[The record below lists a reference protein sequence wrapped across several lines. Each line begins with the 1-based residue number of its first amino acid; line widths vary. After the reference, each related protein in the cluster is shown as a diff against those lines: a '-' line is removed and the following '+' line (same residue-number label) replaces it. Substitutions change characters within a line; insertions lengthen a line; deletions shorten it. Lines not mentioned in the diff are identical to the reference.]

1 MKVFKFGGA
10 SVKDAEAVKN
20 VASVLALFKNEQ
32 LLVVVSAMGK
42 TTNALERLTEA
53 YVKKQKSKYTIY
65 KEIKAFHDQIIKGL
79 LKHKDSNAYDDIENL
94 FIELECI
101 LETTPESSTDAI
113 YDQIVSFGEVFSSK
127 IISTYLNENG
137 HRNRWMEAQNFIVTD
152 NTHREGKVDWKVTTE
167 MIQKKLKPIVAKQMV
182 VTQGFVGRSQSL
194 KTVTLGREGSDYS
207 AAIFAYGLD
216 ATSVTIWKD
225 VEGVMNGD
233 PKKIK
238 NAIKLDG
245 LTYTHAIEMAYYG
258 ATVIHP
264 KTIQPLQSKGI
275 PLYVKSFIHPKG
287 KGTLV
292 SSTSKEKNIPTYISK
307 SDQVLISISSK
318 DFSFIVEDNLSGI
331 FALMAAHRININL
344 MQNSA
349 ISFSVCVDNKP
360 DKLALL
366 KKELAIHF
374 VVKTNEQVELLTVMH
389 YNEKALKRILGKRE
403 ILLEQRTRTG
413 VQFVIKQKI

>member
-10 SVKDAEAVKN
+10 SVRDADAVKN
-20 VASVLALFKNEQ
+20 VAKVLSLFKNEQ

-42 TTNALERLTEA
+42 TTNALEMLAEA
-53 YVKKQKSKYTIY
+53 YYKKQKSKSTIY
-65 KEIKAFHDQIIKGL
+65 KEIKSFHDQIIAGL
-79 LKHKDSNAYDDIENL
+79 LHHKDSNAYDDIENL

-101 LETTPESSTDAI
+101 LETKPESSFDCV
-113 YDQIVSFGEVFSSK
+113 YDQIVSYGEVFSSK

-137 HRNRWMEAQNFIVTD
+137 RRNRWMEAQNFIVTD
-152 NTHREGKVDWKVTTE
+152 STYREGKVDWEMTTE

-182 VTQGFVGRSQSL
+182 VTQGFVGRSQNL

-216 ATSVTIWKD
+216 AESVTIWKD
-225 VEGVMNGD
+225 VDGVMNGD
-233 PKKIK
+233 PKKFK
-238 NAIKLDG
+238 NAVKLDA
-245 LTYTHAIEMAYYG
+245 LSYSHAIEMAYYG

-264 KTIQPLQSKGI
+264 KTIQPLQSKHI
-275 PLYVKSFIHPKG
+275 PLYVKSFINPKG
-287 KGTLV
+287 KGTTV
-292 SSTSKEKNIPTYISK
+292 ATNSKEKNIPTYISK
-307 SDQVLISISSK
+307 TEQVLLSVSSK

-331 FALMAAHRININL
+331 FAMLAAHRMNINL

-349 ISFSVCVDNKP
+349 ISFSICVDNKP
-360 DKLALL
+360 EKLALL
-366 KKELAIHF
+366 KKDLAELF

-389 YNEKALKRILGKRE
+389 YDEKALKTMIGKRE

-413 VQFVIKQKI
+413 VQFVIK